1 MKSRKY
7 FAYAGFVLALL
18 SACSSAPE
26 PDKAT
31 AALVDIVKQDGRYKG
46 WAKIEC
52 LQFVT
57 ELQDD
62 KKTEIAMLEK
72 HGGACPGDPATS
84 PVVDR
89 FRLEKS
95 TGVILR
101 YDVVEDAYEPVG
113 KVQ

>member
-1 MKSRKY
+1 MKGRKY
-7 FAYAGFVLALL
+7 FACVGFALALL
-18 SACSSAPE
+18 SACSGVPE
-26 PDKAT
+26 PDKAM
-31 AALVDIVKQDGRYKG
+31 AVVVDIVKQDGRYKG
-46 WAKIEC
+46 WVKIEC

-57 ELQDD
+57 ESQDD
-62 KKTEIAMLEK
+62 KMTEIAMLEK

-89 FRLEKS
+89 FRVEKS
-95 TGVILR
+95 TGIILR